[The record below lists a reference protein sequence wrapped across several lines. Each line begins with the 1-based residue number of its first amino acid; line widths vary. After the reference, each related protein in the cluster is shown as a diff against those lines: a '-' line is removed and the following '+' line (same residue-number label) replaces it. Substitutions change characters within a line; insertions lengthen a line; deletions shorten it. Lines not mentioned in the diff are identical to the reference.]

1 MENWNKFILSESSL
15 SRVMEHIQAHD
26 CAVITAFRND
36 PTDVSS
42 CADKEDAQTMQ
53 EEEGAYK
60 NNLKRNRDLKAAL
73 LSSGYGVTKV
83 KGTYVENFMEDNAV
97 EVKEDS
103 LFVVNRSDDQGFI
116 DNVTN
121 LGKKFFGTKF
131 GPEAVKVALLHD
143 VLEDT
148 PYTPEQLAKKGFSDE
163 VIEAVQLLTK
173 NKALSYADNIS
184 NIINSGNPLAM
195 MVKYCDNY
203 MNYTG
208 DKSHWTAERAAASQ
222 KKYLASL
229 NGEEM
234 VNEKAGDV
242 YSARQA
248 EIIKDLGND
257 YFLGDD
263 SYDDDDGFTKT
274 GYSVYKQVGDDSYR
288 MVGSVD
294 MSPYSNPPGHVQNE
308 IKKLISSDQ
317 NVAENTDYLEE
328 K

>member
-1 MENWNKFILSESSL
+1 MQNLMENWNKFILSESSL

-121 LGKKFFGTKF
+121 LGKKFCQDSVLIIPKGGKGAYLYGTNNADFPGLDNKETVGDFGAGREDQFMTRVQGRPFTFKESKDF
-131 GPEAVKVALLHD
+131 K
-143 VLEDT
+143 LET
-148 PYTPEQLAKKGFSDE
+148 LSDHS
-163 VIEAVQLLTK
+163 K
-173 NKALSYADNIS
+173 NSRWAIKLI
-184 NIINSGNPLAM
+184 
-195 MVKYCDNY
+195 
-203 MNYTG
+203 
-208 DKSHWTAERAAASQ
+208 AERVQ
-222 KKYLASL
+222 KK
-229 NGEEM
+229 
-234 VNEKAGDV
+234 K
-242 YSARQA
+242 
-248 EIIKDLGND
+248 ICK
-257 YFLGDD
+257 
-263 SYDDDDGFTKT
+263 
-274 GYSVYKQVGDDSYR
+274 
-288 MVGSVD
+288 
-294 MSPYSNPPGHVQNE
+294 
-308 IKKLISSDQ
+308 
-317 NVAENTDYLEE
+317 
-328 K
+328 